1 MIEVTALAPGE
12 EPAYDAFVRDAPGA
26 LVYHSLAYRDLLVGH
41 LGCEQEYL
49 VARGSDGGMAGVLPL
64 LWTGEDDARVYNSL
78 PFYGS
83 HGSALASGNEAA
95 AALIAA
101 YDERATAPDTLAAT
115 MVANPFLER
124 QPPEPAHNLT
134 DERISQVTDLP
145 PAAAGEHALM
155 EAIDSSARRNVRKA
169 QRAGVVASADA
180 GRLGSVA
187 AIHRQNIEALG
198 GLAKEETFFE
208 AVPRHFTA
216 GADYDVYVALL
227 DDAVVAGLLLFYFNA
242 TVEYFTPAVDH
253 DHRSDQPLALLLAE
267 AMADAARRGCQ
278 RWNWGGT
285 WVTQD
290 GVFRFKRKWGAR
302 EGRYRYFVQLND
314 RALLDA
320 RPEELRARFG
330 HFYVVPFS
338 ALRPQGDS

>member
-1 MIEVTALAPGE
+1 VIEVARLRAGD
-12 EPAYDAFVRDAPGA
+12 EPDYAAFIASAPGA

-41 LGCEQEYL
+41 LDCRQEYL
-49 VARGSDGGMAGVLPL
+49 IARDGGDVEGVLPL
-64 LWTGEDDARVYNSL
+64 LWAGEDGARVYNSL

-83 HGSALASGNEAA
+83 HGSVLARTQQAE

-101 YDERATAPDTLAAT
+101 YDERATAPATLAAT

-145 PAAAGEHALM
+145 VAQAGEEALM
-155 EAIDSSARRNVRKA
+155 DLIDSSARRNVRKA
-169 QRAGVVASADA
+169 RRGGIVAAMDAD
-180 GRLGSVA
+180 RLDAVA
-187 AIHRQNIEALG
+187 AIHRQNIEELG
-198 GLAKEETFFE
+198 GLAKEEAFF
-208 AVPRHFTA
+208 ASLPRHFSP
-216 GADYDVYVALL
+216 GEDYEVYVALL
-227 DDAVVAGLLLFYFNA
+227 DDAVVAGLLLFYFNG

-253 DHRSDQPLALLLAE
+253 EHRSEQPLALLLIE
-267 AMADAARRGCQ
+267 AMADAARRGCR

-285 WVTQD
+285 WGSQD

-302 EGRYRYFVQLND
+302 EGSYRYFVQLND
-314 RALLDA
+314 RSLLDC

-330 HFYVVPFS
+330 HFYVLPFS
-338 ALRPQGDS
+338 ALRSPGGS

>member
-1 MIEVTALAPGE
+1 VIEVATLAPGE
-12 EPAYDAFVRDAPGA
+12 EPQYDAFVRDAPGA
-26 LVYHSLAYRDLLVGH
+26 LVYHSLGYRDLLVEH
-41 LGCEQEYL
+41 LGCRQEYL
-49 VARGSDGGMAGVLPL
+49 VARDGDGDVVGVLPL
-64 LWTGEDDARVYNSL
+64 LWTGDDDARVYNSL

-83 HGSALASGNEAA
+83 HGSVLAGGEEAA

-101 YDERATAPDTLAAT
+101 YDERATAPTTLAAT
-115 MVANPFLER
+115 MVANPFLEH

-145 PAAAGEHALM
+145 VPAAGEDALM

-169 QRAGVVASADA
+169 RRAGVVAATDAD
-180 GRLGSVA
+180 RLGAVA
-187 AIHRQNIEALG
+187 RIHRDNIEALG
-198 GLAKEETFFE
+198 GLAKAEAFFE

-216 GADYDVYVALL
+216 GTDYDVYVALM
-227 DDAVVAGLLLFYFNA
+227 DGAVVAGLLLFYFNG

-253 DHRSDQPLALLLAE
+253 DHRSDQPLAVVLVE
-267 AMADAARRGCQ
+267 AMAEAARRGCR

-285 WVTQD
+285 WATQD

-320 RPEELRARFG
+320 RPDELRARFG

-338 ALRPQGDS
+338 SLRTPGGS